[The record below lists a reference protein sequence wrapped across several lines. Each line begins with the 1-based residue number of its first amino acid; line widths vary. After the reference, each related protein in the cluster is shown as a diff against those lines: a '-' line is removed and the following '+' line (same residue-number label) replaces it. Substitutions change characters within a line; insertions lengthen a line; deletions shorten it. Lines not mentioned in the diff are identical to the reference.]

1 MKPAN
6 PVARQQAKPLTPEE
20 EKELF
25 IRSYMQKKAA
35 LAEGILFNMVKGEG
49 RAMAYDIDSKSS
61 EKKHLDMVKVAN
73 DMAEE
78 FMRVVYRQ
86 DLHVVENEAK
96 EEE

>member
-1 MKPAN
+1 MNKSMKPAK
-6 PVARQQAKPLTPEE
+6 PVARQQARPLTPEE

-35 LAEGILFNMVKGEG
+35 LAEGVLFNMMQNPSLDAICRGE
-49 RAMAYDIDSKSS
+49 SP
-61 EKKHLDMVKVAN
+61 VVVAN